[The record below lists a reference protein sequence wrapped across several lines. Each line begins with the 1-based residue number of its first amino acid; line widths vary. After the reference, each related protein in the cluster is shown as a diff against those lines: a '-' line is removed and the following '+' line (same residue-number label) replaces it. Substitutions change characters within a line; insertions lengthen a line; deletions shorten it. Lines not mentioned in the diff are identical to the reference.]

1 MITYGESVY
10 LDTMTLRQ
18 GLPRLLLLYRGG
30 SLSYW
35 FATKIY
41 FIIMQSNNQVV
52 KKKVRPEE
60 MKRLKAL
67 VNKPQRN
74 KNNQQRRKRNPN
86 GRRIQF
92 KGSEYL
98 NSLLN
103 PEKDHGAKIP
113 GSAVPVVSI
122 HRRVIQR
129 FTTNATGCIGFSFY
143 PEGSLIENTTGGTAN
158 VYLPL
163 RMCNDTTYNGTTA
176 PAVGTVL
183 VTTASNPFS
192 LPEGTVKQFRLVSS
206 SITCRSL
213 APALT
218 RSGDIHIALVNGYY
232 NQSGIISSTSDQ
244 AQFLA
249 LSNIDNLVQGK
260 YTYARVENG
269 QAARA
274 IWIPQDVTCLD
285 FKDINNNLSFTD
297 NFISIIAIGLAASS
311 SVEIVMDFNFEVTSK
326 VGSLLQ
332 GMESF
337 CQENIDPMRVWR
349 TAYSI
354 RPPCIASKDL
364 GSYTATAI
372 SNVGVTPFSKAT
384 NGKKSLKF
392 LTDIEAAQYAFNKA
406 NANKS
411 FLGNAAEGDF

>member
-1 MITYGESVY
+1 
-10 LDTMTLRQ
+10 
-18 GLPRLLLLYRGG
+18 
-30 SLSYW
+30 
-35 FATKIY
+35 
-41 FIIMQSNNQVV
+41 MQSNIQIP

-60 MKRLKAL
+60 MKRLRNQA
-67 VNKPQRN
+67 NKQRN
-74 KNNQQRRKRNPN
+74 KQKPKPKRKT
-86 GRRIQF
+86 IQF
-92 KGSEYL
+92 KGSNYL

-103 PEKDHGAKIP
+103 PERVHDAKIP
-113 GSAVPVVSI
+113 GSAVPVVAF
-122 HRRVIQR
+122 HRRIIQR

-143 PEGSLIENTTGGTAN
+143 PEASLIENTSGGTAQ

-176 PAVGTVL
+176 PAVGSLL

-192 LPEGTVKQFRLVSS
+192 LPEGTVKQFRLVSA

-232 NQSGIISSTSDQ
+232 HQGGIASSSTDQ

-269 QAARA
+269 QAARS

-285 FKDINNNLSFTD
+285 FKDINNNLSQND
-297 NFISIIAIGLAASS
+297 NFITIIGIGLAASS

-332 GMESF
+332 GMEAF
-337 CQENIDPMRVWR
+337 CTENIDPMRVWR
-349 TAYSI
+349 SAYST

-372 SNVGVTPFSKAT
+372 SNIGVTPFQQT
-384 NGKKSLKF
+384 NTGKKGNLKF
-392 LTDIEAAQYAFNKA
+392 LTDMEAAQYALYKNG
-406 NANKS
+406 NKS